1 MTSVLSQNRA
11 TLTVDPIAPTEPLT
25 PETLIN
31 PAALGPVEM
40 IQLPARIQSS
50 YTTRFVAEALN
61 SGTSFHLVR
70 GAEIRP
76 QVGDVVVARV
86 VTINNHRRI
95 ETPDSRKAILF
106 EDALVMLAYGHRYA
120 ADQFLAHVPDD
131 LDVCHLV
138 AAGGVAGQVT
148 ERHAKT
154 GLPTV
159 IEPLGLLST
168 EDGVVNLRDFA
179 THRNDP
185 PETVPARTERPEVIA
200 VLGTSM
206 NSGKSTTM
214 ACLANGLSKT
224 GRSVASGK
232 ITGTG
237 AGNDRMIYHD
247 AGSDHVIDFTDYGY
261 PTTFKLA
268 MTHIRDLTINMVT
281 DLTATGA
288 DVILVEIADGI
299 YQTETYQLLRDEKF
313 QAVVDQVVFAASDA
327 LGARTGVQEVIAA
340 GLHVGAASGLMTSS
354 PLATNEAAMVLSEFG
369 VPVVGTYNLKD
380 AGTAAAVLIR
390 N

>member
-1 MTSVLSQNRA
+1 M
-11 TLTVDPIAPTEPLT
+11 I
-25 PETLIN
+25 
-31 PAALGPVEM
+31 PV
-40 IQLPARIQSS
+40 PARIQSS
-50 YTTRFVAEALN
+50 YTTRFVGQALD
-61 SGTSFHLVR
+61 SGAGFHLVR

-76 QVGDVVVARV
+76 QVGDVVIARV
-86 VTINNHRRI
+86 VTINNHKRI
-95 ETPDSRKAILF
+95 ETQDSRKAILF
-106 EDALVMLAYGHRYA
+106 EGALVMLSYGHRYA
-120 ADQFLAHVPDD
+120 ADQFLAHVPEN
-131 LDVCHLV
+131 LDSCHLV
-138 AAGGVAGQVT
+138 AAGGIAGQVT
-148 ERHAKT
+148 ERHAKI
-154 GLPTV
+154 GAPTV
-159 IEPLGLLST
+159 IEPLGLLAT
-168 EDGVVNLRDFA
+168 ADGVVNLRDFA
-179 THRNDP
+179 AYRNDT
-185 PETVPARTERPEVIA
+185 PECVPARHNRPEVIA

-214 ACLANGLSKT
+214 ACLANGLSKG

-261 PTTFKLA
+261 PTTFKLDMA
-268 MTHIRDLTINMVT
+268 DIRDLTINMVT
-281 DLTATGA
+281 DLAAKGA

-313 QAVVDQVVFAASDA
+313 QAVVDQVIFSATDA
-327 LGARTGVQEVIAA
+327 LGARTGVQELIAA

-354 PLATNEAAMVLSEFG
+354 PLATNEAGMVLSEFG

-380 AGTAAAVLIR
+380 AGTAANILIR